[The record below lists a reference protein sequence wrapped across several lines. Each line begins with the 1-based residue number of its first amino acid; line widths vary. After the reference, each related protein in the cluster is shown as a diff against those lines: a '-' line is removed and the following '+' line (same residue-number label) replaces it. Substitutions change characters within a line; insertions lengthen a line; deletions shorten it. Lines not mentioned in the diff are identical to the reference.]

1 VKRIEDYSPGEL
13 VSLATTLGIII
24 AKRNNLGQQNVV
36 GNFIQQI
43 GQHILTIAAQ
53 AAIIEAQQV
62 DPNAIGITDLQNQI
76 DDLKKYVEDLQ
87 ANMNI
92 E

>member
-1 VKRIEDYSPGEL
+1 MKRIEDYSPGEL